1 MNWRKSSYSGGSDC
15 VEVAWRKSS
24 HSVGNGACTEVAVLP
39 GPAVAV
45 RDSKNPGPE
54 LKFSPAAWAAFLA
67 TVKGAPAGS
76 TAPTLYRNEPWRRS
90 EPVRDARLL
99 G

>member
-1 MNWRKSSYSGGSDC
+1 MNEWRKSSYSGANGNC

-67 TVKGAPAGS
+67 TVKAGS
-76 TAPTLYRNEPWRRS
+76 PAL
-90 EPVRDARLL
+90 
-99 G
+99 